1 LASLNL
7 AAPRCAYHIIKNSKW
22 QIGLQ
27 FTAFRTAGE
36 YMGLSGETR
45 AGNLYK

>member
-1 LASLNL
+1 MSLL
-7 AAPRCAYHIIKNSKW
+7 W
-22 QIGLQ
+22 LQ
-27 FTAFRTAGE
+27 FTAFRAAGE